1 MFWEFSVDILS
12 LIAVLITYLFKV
24 LKPLSAECHVV
35 MDQSSEIVL
44 DTPKVF
50 EKVCK
55 FLFLKSSLLVENHYS
70 LFFKIFFSLQLLIEV
85 LQQELSLVFTQTQV
99 NIKPKRSEELLFV
112 KCSAHVFSSFFFFY
126 LNSYLYVLVIVS
138 QRDGFD
144 WIIWVND
151 HKPTL
156 LKISTNITSEERSS
170 CMVNSSFWV

>member
-55 FLFLKSSLLVENHYS
+55 FLFLKSSLLLVENHYS

-99 NIKPKRSEELLFV
+99 NIKPKRSEESLFV
-112 KCSAHVFSSFFFFY
+112 KCSAHVFSSFFFIFFI
-126 LNSYLYVLVIVS
+126 LTHI
-138 QRDGFD
+138 
-144 WIIWVND
+144 
-151 HKPTL
+151 
-156 LKISTNITSEERSS
+156 
-170 CMVNSSFWV
+170 CMFWS

>member
-1 MFWEFSVDILS
+1 MFWEFFVDILS

-70 LFFKIFFSLQLLIEV
+70 LFFKIFFF
-85 LQQELSLVFTQTQV
+85 FTASDWGVTAGVISSIYPDPGKYQT
-99 NIKPKRSEELLFV
+99 KK
-112 KCSAHVFSSFFFFY
+112 
-126 LNSYLYVLVIVS
+126 
-138 QRDGFD
+138 
-144 WIIWVND
+144 IWGVTIC
-151 HKPTL
+151 K
-156 LKISTNITSEERSS
+156 
-170 CMVNSSFWV
+170 M

>member
-1 MFWEFSVDILS
+1 M
-12 LIAVLITYLFKV
+12 LITYLFKV

-55 FLFLKSSLLVENHYS
+55 FLFLKSSLLVENHYL

-112 KCSAHVFSSFFFFY
+112 KCSAHVFSSFFF
-126 LNSYLYVLVIVS
+126 
-138 QRDGFD
+138 
-144 WIIWVND
+144 
-151 HKPTL
+151 
-156 LKISTNITSEERSS
+156 
-170 CMVNSSFWV
+170 

>member
-1 MFWEFSVDILS
+1 M
-12 LIAVLITYLFKV
+12 LITYLFKV

-99 NIKPKRSEELLFV
+99 NIKRNRSEESLFV
-112 KCSAHVFSSFFFFY
+112 KCSAHVFSSFFFY
-126 LNSYLYVLVIVS
+126 LNSYLYVLVVVS
-138 QRDGFD
+138 QCDGFD
-144 WIIWVND
+144 
-151 HKPTL
+151 
-156 LKISTNITSEERSS
+156 
-170 CMVNSSFWV
+170 

>member
-12 LIAVLITYLFKV
+12 LVAVLITYLFKV

-99 NIKPKRSEELLFV
+99 NIKPKRSEESLFV
-112 KCSAHVFSSFFFFY
+112 KCSAHVFSSFFFIFFI
-126 LNSYLYVLVIVS
+126 LTHI
-138 QRDGFD
+138 
-144 WIIWVND
+144 
-151 HKPTL
+151 
-156 LKISTNITSEERSS
+156 
-170 CMVNSSFWV
+170 CMFWS

>member
-1 MFWEFSVDILS
+1 M
-12 LIAVLITYLFKV
+12 LITYLFKV

-99 NIKPKRSEELLFV
+99 NIKPNRSEESLFV
-112 KCSAHVFSSFFFFY
+112 KCSAHVFSSFFFFI
-126 LNSYLYVLVIVS
+126 LTHI
-138 QRDGFD
+138 
-144 WIIWVND
+144 
-151 HKPTL
+151 
-156 LKISTNITSEERSS
+156 
-170 CMVNSSFWV
+170 CMFWL